1 MRRSIVVI
9 NLLAWSLIALNAQDQ
24 SPERDSDSSPDLPA
38 AYADF
43 LIAEGGYS
51 PDHKMA
57 VIYPKK
63 SVCVGDDDATP
74 LPDRCQD
81 YLVRLQP
88 FQILTKVASKSPE
101 FEGKNHGGMSA
112 EWSEDGKALLVTLD
126 SKWGPGEIFLYEL
139 RDGRVVRSTALLK
152 KVHDLLR
159 PDFEKV
165 KSGRYN
171 DYYDFIFDTGD
182 EGLVCRF
189 ADATHVKIHGNATTD
204 PKYIPGEKAW
214 DGLVEAVWNI
224 PAARFTS
231 QKVTRIFAGIR
242 KEQPE

>member
-9 NLLAWSLIALNAQDQ
+9 NFLASSLIALNAQDQ
-24 SPERDSDSSPDLPA
+24 SPGRNSDSSPDLPA

-43 LIAEGGYS
+43 VIVEGGYS

-57 VIYPKK
+57 VIYPRK
-63 SVCVGDDDATP
+63 SVCVGDDGATP

-81 YLVRLQP
+81 YVVRLQP
-88 FQILTKVASKSPE
+88 FQIVIKVASKNPE

-112 EWSEDGKALLVTLD
+112 EWSGDGKALLVTLD
-126 SKWGPGEIFLYEL
+126 AKWGPREIFLYEL
-139 RDGRVVRSTALLK
+139 RDDQVVRSTALLK
-152 KVHDLLR
+152 KVHDLLL
-159 PDFEKV
+159 PDFKKA

-171 DYYDFIFDTGD
+171 GYSDFIFDTED
-182 EGLVCRF
+182 EVPVCRF
-189 ADATHVKIHGNATTD
+189 ADATHVKIHGNATSD
-204 PKYIPGEKAW
+204 PKGIPGEKAW
-214 DGLVEAVWNI
+214 DGLCEAVWDI

-231 QKVTRIFAGIR
+231 QKVTRIFAGTR

>member
-1 MRRSIVVI
+1 MISGITGLLSFGMI
-9 NLLAWSLIALNAQDQ
+9 NLNAQDQ
-24 SPERDSDSSPDLPA
+24 SSGPNDDSPPNLPGV
-38 AYADF
+38 YADF
-43 LIAEGGYS
+43 VIVEGGYS

-63 SVCVGDDDATP
+63 SVCVGDDGAAP

-88 FQILTKVASKSPE
+88 FQIVTKVASKSPE
-101 FEGKNHGGMSA
+101 FEGANHGGMSV
-112 EWSEDGKALLVTLD
+112 EWSGDGKALLVTLD
-126 SKWGPGEIFLYEL
+126 AKWGPREIFLYEL

-152 KVHDLLR
+152 KVHDLLH
-159 PDFEKV
+159 PDFEKAN
-165 KSGRYN
+165 SDRYN
-171 DYYDFIFDTGD
+171 GYYDFIFDTEDGIP
-182 EGLVCRF
+182 VCRF

-204 PKYIPGEKAW
+204 PKGIPGEKAW
-214 DGLVEAVWNI
+214 DGLVEAVWDI
-224 PAARFTS
+224 PVAKFTS